1 MDIVWRTLLA
11 WIMYKR
17 KRLERRNDERRLS
30 DKRVSIFYKRW
41 ITRGSSDD
49 DKCYILPSLEQQT
62 QALEAILHWIRR
74 CGMQTLEWAE
84 CVIIDRGVEPTDKEQ
99 HIKQLLELMEQEHW
113 RTQYPPSPRTDDPDM
128 DMSVSLRKLIF
139 KTMLEEIPR
148 LIGMYRRFE
157 VRNLTL
163 EARFSTTL
171 DKILRLSSW
180 TPSSTHNKHLR
191 GLLKVA
197 LSMLNNLGDNEEYH
211 DDLRDFMK
219 RHTAFCAFTLD
230 NADLITTED
239 SQTTAGL
246 CKDLRRLAQNFG
258 KIASTKAEQYQK
270 LYENFIANKEDLSHW
285 LDSASPGQ
293 GKLYL

>member
-1 MDIVWRTLLA
+1 MTGVQTCA
-11 WIMYKR
+11 
-17 KRLERRNDERRLS
+17 
-30 DKRVSIFYKRW
+30 
-41 ITRGSSDD
+41 
-49 DKCYILPSLEQQT
+49 LP
-62 QALEAILHWIRR
+62 IC

-84 CVIIDRGVEPTDKEQ
+84 CVINDRGVKPTDKEQ
-99 HIKQLLELMEQEHW
+99 HIKQLLELMEQEYW
-113 RTQYPPSPRTDDPDM
+113 RTQYSALPRIDDPDM

-239 SQTTAGL
+239 SQTTAEL
-246 CKDLRRLAQNFG
+246 CKDLRRLTQNLG